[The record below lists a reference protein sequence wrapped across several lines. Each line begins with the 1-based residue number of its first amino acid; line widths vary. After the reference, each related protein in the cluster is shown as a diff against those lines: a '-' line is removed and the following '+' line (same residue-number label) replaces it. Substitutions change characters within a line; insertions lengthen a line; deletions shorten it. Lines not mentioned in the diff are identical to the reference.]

1 MFLYYVNIRGIIA
14 RSKDFRVCCIY
25 TSGGKVVTVSELL
38 VESRDSEYLS
48 TMVNKWKG
56 AKRGIVKIDV
66 ILSSHSLFY

>member
-1 MFLYYVNIRGIIA
+1 MLH
-14 RSKDFRVCCIY
+14 IY
-25 TSGGKVVTVSELL
+25 IWGKVVTVSELL